1 MTLQTSMRSQTV
13 SSNLYVL
20 AAGVHRV
27 LEGCEGMIE
36 ANKGIRETESK
47 TFFSFFRDLPNSG
60 VLG

>member
-13 SSNLYVL
+13 SSKLYVL

-27 LEGCEGMIE
+27 LEGCESMIE

>member
-13 SSNLYVL
+13 SSKLYVL

-47 TFFSFFRDLPNSG
+47 TFFSFFRALPNSG

>member
-1 MTLQTSMRSQTV
+1 M
-13 SSNLYVL
+13 SSKLYVL

>member
-13 SSNLYVL
+13 SSKLYVL

-47 TFFSFFRDLPNSG
+47 TFSFFRDLPNSG